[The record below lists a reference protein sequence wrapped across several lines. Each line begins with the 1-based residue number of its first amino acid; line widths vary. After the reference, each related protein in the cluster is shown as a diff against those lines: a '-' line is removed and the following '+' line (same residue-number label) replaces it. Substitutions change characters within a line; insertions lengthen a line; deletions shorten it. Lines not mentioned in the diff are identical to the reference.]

1 MDKALD
7 QVITEKF
14 AAKKSARGNARGQM
28 RGMANNRG
36 NLNRTQK
43 NTSNYNHNR
52 GATTNR
58 GRGNFVRGRGQV
70 RQHQTGVYHQKP
82 IALLTHHHQQ
92 AQQVAQHQ
100 NLSTKI
106 HVSNL
111 HFEVSELDMQ
121 ELFGEFGPLKKVAM
135 CYDKEGKSQGVCD
148 IAFESRTNA
157 LRAIKKYENVPLDG
171 RKMRIEV
178 IGELKNVAPIQ
189 QVIPQRITTIVQP
202 RSHPANRFAPSHRV
216 NKQVMVQRAKNVMRG
231 GAARGGVRGRGGYV
245 ARGNSRVQT
254 ARTIPE
260 KTESKTEEQLDKELD
275 SYLAKAPNN

>member
-14 AAKKSARGNARGQM
+14 AAKKSASRGNARGNM

-36 NLNRTQK
+36 NMNRTQK
-43 NTSNYNHNR
+43 NTTTNYNQNR

-70 RQHQTGVYHQKP
+70 RQHQQFYQKP

-92 AQQVAQHQ
+92 AQQQAQQVAQHN

-111 HFEVSELDMQ
+111 HFEVSEVDMQ
-121 ELFGEFGPLKKVAM
+121 ELFGEFGPIKKLSM
-135 CYDKEGKSQGVCD
+135 HYDKEGKSQGVCD
-148 IAFESRTNA
+148 IAFDSRTNA

-189 QVIPQRITTIVQP
+189 PVATQRITTIVQP
-202 RSHPANRFAPSHRV
+202 RAHPANRFAPSHRV
-216 NKQVMVQRAKNVMRG
+216 SKQVMVQRAKNVMRG
-231 GAARGGVRGRGGYV
+231 GSSSARGRGV
-245 ARGNSRVQT
+245 TRGNSRVQT
-254 ARTIPE
+254 ARKVPE
-260 KTESKTEEQLDKELD
+260 KIESKTEEQLDKELD